1 MTAVSIHSNDQV
13 LVEDPDQ
20 LDDDHVSPLRSALGL
35 TWVMS
40 VKNFQVRYKRA
51 ALGVLWAVVQPSFQA
66 VFLSFV
72 FLSVFHYGKGI
83 HDYPLYVL
91 SGMLPWA
98 FFASGVIAA
107 TTVIVDNAS
116 LIKKVAVPRVIF
128 PISAVG
134 GVALAFVASLGVLVG
149 AAFFLGE
156 AGWNLLLLPVAVVLE
171 VLIVIA
177 LGTLACSF
185 HVAYRDVRYIVES
198 SLLVGLYA
206 TPVLYELSKAP
217 PRAQAFLR
225 INPMS
230 GVMTLYRTALLGRPL
245 DLASVVIGAAVTA
258 VLLALALASFARRS
272 DEFPDLV

>member
-1 MTAVSIHSNDQV
+1 MTTITIDRV
-13 LVEDPDQ
+13 
-20 LDDDHVSPLRSALGL
+20 DDLDHVSPIRSALGL
-35 TWVMS
+35 TWVLS
-40 VKNFQVRYKRA
+40 KKNFQVRYKRA
-51 ALGVLWAVVQPSFQA
+51 ALGVLWAIVQPSFQA

-107 TTVIVDNAS
+107 TTAIVENAS
-116 LIKKVAVPRVIF
+116 LVKKVALPRVIF
-128 PISAVG
+128 PVSAVG
-134 GVALAFVASLGVLVG
+134 GVALAFIASLGVLIG
-149 AAFFLGE
+149 AAFFGGD

-171 VLIVIA
+171 VLIVAAI
-177 LGTLACSF
+177 GTLACAF
-185 HVAYRDVRYIVES
+185 HVAFRDVRYIVES

-217 PRAQAFLR
+217 PRAQVFLR

-245 DLASVVIGAAVTA
+245 DLAAVVIGSIVTVVVLAA
-258 VLLALALASFARRS
+258 ALVFFAQRS